1 MIQHVRPSGT
11 PGPGGFRHSEARRLR
26 KEYGRSDPR
35 RRTWLALS
43 EPPRRPPLSARVSE
57 ADEQVRPDRAA
68 ARAPGGWSACTS
80 RPASGPGRRP
90 RVSERSSNPSRR
102 ASGRLFLAA
111 SPAFSAT
118 HARPNSTA
126 RRLCVMG
133 RRRLHHATTAS
144 IDDDLL
150 IAVKEIARSEANQRR
165 CVGPVA
171 TIAAP
176 RCARQ
181 SGRRIGFRPFSERG
195 GVVINELRPRERSG
209 DRRRRD
215 SCVVHNALKYNCI
228 SGTRNFLSSGTENC
242 EFATPRKPFSRIPT
256 QAAPPPHVR
265 VTPGPSLPRDTG
277 ATVHFC
283 FAVARLRDP
292 CRRAERTAG
301 HRPGSGR

>member
-1 MIQHVRPSGT
+1 MSARPEPRGRAASGIRRRGACGKNTEGPIPEGEPGSPFRNRRGVRPC
-11 PGPGGFRHSEARRLR
+11 PHGFRKRTNRFDRTERPPVLRAGGRPARRGQLR
-26 KEYGRSDPR
+26 GPDAGAGFGTIVESVAARFGS
-35 RRTWLALS
+35 
-43 EPPRRPPLSARVSE
+43 PPSRGFASFSG
-57 ADEQVRPDRAA
+57 D
-68 ARAPGGWSACTS
+68 ARAPEFDGAMSL
-80 RPASGPGRRP
+80 R
-90 RVSERSSNPSRR
+90 
-102 ASGRLFLAA
+102 
-111 SPAFSAT
+111 
-118 HARPNSTA
+118 H
-126 RRLCVMG
+126 G

-301 HRPGSGR
+301 RRPGSGH